1 MGLRNHPTNK
11 ANGVDGIPVK
21 LFQILQDDAVNVLH
35 SICHQIWKT
44 QQWPQDWKRS
54 VFIPIP
60 KKGHGKEC
68 SNYWTIVLIS
78 HASKV
83 TLKFLQAR
91 FQQYVN
97 CELPDIQ
104 AGFRKGRG
112 TRDLISIIHWITE
125 IATKLQKTSTSALL
139 TMQSL

>member
-1 MGLRNHPTNK
+1 MNK
-11 ANGVDGIPVK
+11 PNGSDGIPVE
-21 LFQILQDDAVNVLH
+21 LFQILKDDAVKVLQ
-35 SICHQIWKT
+35 SICQQIWKT